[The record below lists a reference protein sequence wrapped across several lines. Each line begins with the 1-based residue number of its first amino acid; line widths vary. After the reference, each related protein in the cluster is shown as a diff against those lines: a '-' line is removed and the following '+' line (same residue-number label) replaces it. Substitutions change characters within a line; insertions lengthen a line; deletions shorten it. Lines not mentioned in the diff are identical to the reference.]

1 MNRERKLSVMAGR
14 ASKVV
19 ALKKPSNL
27 IPFRGKFPLLEAYQ
41 VKPYLEAVQSTDNLE
56 DLSEEFQKIT
66 EKGNRIVVLEDG
78 FKQYL
83 SGFGIS
89 PSDFDNLSNS
99 EKSDKLINW
108 MAHDCIDFSQLTI
121 K

>member
-41 VKPYLEAVQSTDNLE
+41 VKPYLEAV
-56 DLSEEFQKIT
+56 
-66 EKGNRIVVLEDG
+66 
-78 FKQYL
+78 
-83 SGFGIS
+83 
-89 PSDFDNLSNS
+89 
-99 EKSDKLINW
+99 
-108 MAHDCIDFSQLTI
+108 
-121 K
+121 